1 MKEKSD
7 FFIDVLHV
15 FVLFSFAVAQP
26 LFDLLA
32 RYPQFFVTRHSEPI
46 DVIFFILI
54 ACIVLPL
61 LVVFIEMVARI
72 IGQRV
77 QKGVHV
83 FVVAGLLTAIVLPA
97 LCKIFHFSGTILLMG
112 AVILGIVGCIVY
124 IRFHPA
130 RIFFTV
136 LSVAI
141 LIFPSLFLF
150 NRQISKI
157 VFPREAYSTLGIRSS
172 SSPPIIF
179 VVFDEFPVTSLMDQ
193 QRQIDPIRYPN
204 FAALSRDAYWFRSD
218 STVGERTTKAIP
230 AILSGIYPDQN
241 RLPTAAEYPHNLFT
255 LLGGSYDM
263 KVFESDTMLC
273 PKELCGKKA
282 KSLDLKRIYSMLSDL
297 SVVYFHIILPPDL
310 TSGLPVVTQ
319 TWKGFV
325 STTED
330 SRGRTQR
337 ILDKKRAS
345 LRDHAGL
352 FQEFLESITISESPT
367 LYFLHVELPHI
378 PWRYLPSGK
387 VYADSGLRI
396 PGLNIKTDKWNTNEW
411 LVIQAYQRH
420 LLQVGFVDKLVGD
433 LVTRL
438 KALNLYRRSLIILTA
453 DHGVGFWPNTIRRM
467 VSKGHPED
475 ILPVPLFIKVPNQDK
490 GKIIDRNAESIDILP
505 TIADILGIRLPW
517 TVDGTSLLN
526 QSLPGRNYKIIY
538 DYRSKKFVF
547 DSRIFDAQNASLIR
561 KLNIFG
567 SGAKPYG
574 LFKIGLHS
582 EIVGRY
588 ISEVFVS
595 GQSDIEIKLDQPS
608 LLDHVDINSGFI
620 PARIKGSLSLKEDI
634 AGPLHLAIA
643 VNTMICAVT
652 QTFWH
657 KRKMAQFSAMVPE
670 SAFRKGKNRVEVF
683 LISQG
688 KGKVHLVRTK
698 SREAVTY
705 SIGESD
711 KHTEIIVSSKGE
723 SIPVVPNAI
732 RGSLDV
738 ADISGD
744 FVVFSGWVA
753 DIKRSRIPEAVLVF
767 LNGKFFYSGTTD
779 VDRPDVVEYFNNS
792 ALYQTG
798 FKFLFSSS
806 IIKESV
812 TPEVRLFA
820 VMKDVASEIGY
831 NKEYKWKKD

>member
-1 MKEKSD
+1 MKEEKS
-7 FFIDVLHV
+7 FFIDSLHV

-32 RYPQFFVTRHSEPI
+32 RYPKFFITRHSEPI

-97 LCKIFHFSGTILLMG
+97 LCRIFRFSGTILVMG
-112 AVILGIVGCIVY
+112 ASILGIVGCIVY
-124 IRFHPA
+124 MRFHPA
-130 RIFFTV
+130 RIFITV
-136 LSVAI
+136 LSVA
-141 LIFPSLFLF
+141 LLVFPSLFLF
-150 NRQISKI
+150 NAQIFKI
-157 VFPREAYSTLGIRSS
+157 VFPRKAPSILEIKSS
-172 SSPPIIF
+172 NSPPIIF
-179 VVFDEFPVTSLMDQ
+179 VVFDEFPVTSLMDEH
-193 QRQIDPIRYPN
+193 RRIDPIRYPN
-204 FAALSRDAYWFRSD
+204 FAALSRDAYWFRSG

-230 AILSGIYPDQN
+230 AILSGTYPDQN
-241 RLPTAAEYPHNLFT
+241 HLPTAAEYPHNLFT

-263 KVFESDTMLC
+263 KVYESDTMLC
-273 PKELCGKKA
+273 PKELCGNKA
-282 KSLDLKRIYSMLSDL
+282 RRLDFKRIYSMLSDL
-297 SVVYFHIILPPDL
+297 SVVYLHIILPSDL

-325 STTED
+325 STSKV
-330 SRGRTQR
+330 SRGRIQR
-337 ILDKKRAS
+337 ILAKKRAS
-345 LRDHAGL
+345 LKDHAGL
-352 FQEFLESITISESPT
+352 FQEFVESITISERPT

-387 VYADSGLRI
+387 LYADSGLRI
-396 PGLNIKTDKWNTNEW
+396 PGLNIKTDKWDKNEW

-433 LVTRL
+433 LVTKL
-438 KALNLYRRSLIILTA
+438 KTLNLYRRSLIILTA

-475 ILPVPLFIKVPNQDK
+475 ILFVPLFIKMPNQDK

-505 TIADILGIRLPW
+505 TITNILGIHLPW
-517 TVDGTSLLN
+517 TVDGASLLN
-526 QSLPGRNYKIIY
+526 QSLPGRNYKMIY

-547 DSRIFDAQNASLIR
+547 DTRIYDAQNASLIR
-561 KLNIFG
+561 KLNLFG

-582 EIVGRY
+582 EIVGRH
-588 ISEVFVS
+588 ISEIFVS
-595 GQSDIEIKLDQPS
+595 GKSDIEVKLDQPS
-608 LLDHVDINSGFI
+608 LLDHVDFSSGFI

-634 AGPLHLAIA
+634 AGPIHLAIA
-643 VNTMICAVT
+643 VNSMVCAVT

-670 SAFRKGKNRVEVF
+670 SAFQKGKNRVEVF

-688 KGKVHLVRTK
+688 KVNVHLVRTK
-698 SREAVTY
+698 SQEAVTY
-705 SIGESD
+705 SIGKSD

-738 ADISGD
+738 ADIRGD

-753 DIKRSRIPEAVLVF
+753 DVERSRIPEAVLIF
-767 LNGKFFYSGTTD
+767 LNGNFIYSGTTD
-779 VDRPDVVEYFNNS
+779 VGRPDVVEYFNNS
-792 ALYQTG
+792 ALYKTG

-806 IIKESV
+806 IIKESA

-820 VMKDVASEIGY
+820 VMKGVASEIGY
-831 NKEYKWKKD
+831 SKEYKWKKD

>member
-620 PARIKGSLSLKEDI
+620 PARIRGSLSLKEDI